1 VADITVTVSSPG
13 LIAFGE
19 SNFGNNTFGGEG
31 FSLPLS
37 QGSAELIFSSGWGS
51 NEWGQYTWGI
61 VGDIAVITGSQLNV
75 SIGNETTVANANV
88 DVTGQQLNTTINN
101 VTTTATANIDITGS
115 RINVLIGNE
124 VATADV
130 SVSVTTAGR
139 LNVSEGNVIAE
150 GEIRAGWGVYTWGTV
165 PWGGDQDAS
174 ANVTGTQLVSR
185 IGAEDI
191 QIDGNITLNLE
202 DNAQLA
208 ISINGVT
215 PRTDVSFAVT
225 TAGRLNVLIGE
236 EVVVVNVTVPV
247 TGSRL
252 NTAVGQVIGGT
263 QQIANVTGSQVN
275 VSVGNTDEFA
285 GATVNVTGSRLN
297 VAPGQIKYEAG
308 YNVTGSRANLSV
320 GTVTFVISGST
331 TVTGSRLNI
340 SEGSANTTSWQEV
353 NTGVNNNWTPVDLAA

>member
-13 LIAFGE
+13 ILGFGQGE
-19 SNFGNNTFGGEG
+19 FGDQYFGGEN
-31 FSLPLS
+31 LS
-37 QGSAELIFSSGWGS
+37 ATTSIGISEFINNTGWGA
-51 NEWGQYTWGI
+51 NRWGQYTWGV
-61 VGDIAVITGSQLNV
+61 VGDIAEVTGSQLNV
-75 SIGNETTVANANV
+75 SIGNETTAANANV
-88 DVTGQQLNTTINN
+88 NATGQQLNTTINN
-101 VTTTATANIDITGS
+101 VTTTGTANIDITGS

-124 VATADV
+124 VATVDV

-150 GEIRAGWGVYTWGTV
+150 GEIRSGWGVYTWGIV

-185 IGAEDI
+185 IGQEDI

-252 NTAVGQVIGGT
+252 NTAVGQVVGGT
-263 QQIANVTGSQVN
+263 QQIANVTGSQ
-275 VSVGNTDEFA
+275 S
-285 GATVNVTGSRLN
+285 
-297 VAPGQIKYEAG
+297 
-308 YNVTGSRANLSV
+308 
-320 GTVTFVISGST
+320 
-331 TVTGSRLNI
+331 
-340 SEGSANTTSWQEV
+340 
-353 NTGVNNNWTPVDLAA
+353 